1 VKSRT
6 ICGLV
11 IFAQEQHNGQRLEYF
26 SPEVKIIAKLTAKD
40 CELKYEITNFEIY
53 YFDLK
58 DIDTKTIKLETIGS
72 SEWVTFKTRNF
83 HRSIRSVNNGTRN

>member
-40 CELKYEITNFEIY
+40 CELKY
-53 YFDLK
+53 
-58 DIDTKTIKLETIGS
+58 
-72 SEWVTFKTRNF
+72 
-83 HRSIRSVNNGTRN
+83 